1 MWPLIVP
8 VHRLAPFPGRQDNRK
23 GLGSKEGRMF
33 KDTSPAPPE
42 TMVRVSPAAA
52 RTRTMARMNSGQGP
66 WVHGAAPLARVGLSG
81 HHPPAMGAVPGVE
94 RQ

>member
-1 MWPLIVP
+1 MLLAQSRSGSRRAGSCGLPCQEPAAGSMWPLIVP

-42 TMVRVSPAAA
+42 PMVRVSPAAA
-52 RTRTMARMNSGQGP
+52 RIGTMAG
-66 WVHGAAPLARVGLSG
+66 
-81 HHPPAMGAVPGVE
+81 
-94 RQ
+94 